1 MWTVEAAV
9 LLVAAGTVAGIIGSG
24 GGVTSLVS
32 YPALLAV
39 GIAPV
44 PANIANLVAGV
55 AIGPGSAI
63 SSRRE
68 LADTRIALLR
78 LLPLAALGTTAG
90 AGLLLLTPPGVF
102 THVVPFL
109 VAAGSIV
116 LVLQPLLMN
125 LRTRGVRH
133 DLWLQLVPVGA
144 VSVYGG
150 YFGAGSWLMLLAV
163 ILILVDS
170 RVPSANAI
178 KNILLGVTS
187 IVATAVFITTGPVLW
202 AAVLPLAAGL
212 SDRQRSRTNHRA
224 PATTES
230 RPLDRCRVRL
240 RPRRIPLGAT
250 RLSLR
255 R

>member
-1 MWTVEAAV
+1 M

-68 LADTRIALLR
+68 LADTRIALLH
-78 LLPLAALGTTAG
+78 LLPLAALGTAAG
-90 AGLLLLTPPGVF
+90 AGLLLLTPPRVF
-102 THVVPFL
+102 TQVVPFL

-133 DLWLQLVPVGA
+133 DLWLQIVLVGA

-150 YFGAGSWLMLLAV
+150 YFGAGSGVMLLAV

-187 IVATAVFITTGPVLW
+187 IVATTVFITTGPVLW

-212 SDRQRSRTNHRA
+212 LIGSALGPIIVRQLPPN
-224 PATTES
+224 
-230 RPLDRCRVRL
+230 LVRL
-240 RPRRIPLGAT
+240 IAAGCGFALAAYLWARPA
-250 RLSLR
+250 
-255 R
+255 

>member
-9 LLVAAGTVAGIIGSG
+9 LVAAGTVAGIIGSG

-78 LLPLAALGTTAG
+78 LLPFAALGTTAG

-109 VAAGSIV
+109 VAAGSMV

-133 DLWLQLVPVGA
+133 DLWLQLMTVGA

-150 YFGAGSWLMLLAV
+150 YFGAGSGVMLLAV

-212 SDRQRSRTNHRA
+212 LIGSALGPIIVRQLPPNLVRWIAAMCGFALAAYLWAR
-224 PATTES
+224 PA
-230 RPLDRCRVRL
+230 
-240 RPRRIPLGAT
+240 
-250 RLSLR
+250 
-255 R
+255 